1 MPAQL
6 LGPTGDFAEAVA
18 ALRQARLPTNLTLQE
33 VPAPTRLAPHALAL
47 SADVDHEGEEV
58 ANGRFVLLHD
68 PRGQDSWEGTFRV
81 VTFAQA
87 TLEPDLGEDPLLA
100 DIGWAWLTEQLE
112 PLAPINLG
120 GTVTRVISHS
130 HGVLA
135 DRPANV
141 EIEIRA
147 SWTPVDLALA
157 GHLQAWGALLC
168 TAAGL
173 PPLPDGVAQ
182 LQRGIL

>member
-6 LGPTGDFAEAVA
+6 PDTGGDFATAVA
-18 ALRQARLPTNLTLQE
+18 ALRLARLPGQVTLQE
-33 VPAPTRLAPHALAL
+33 VPAPTRLAPQALAL
-47 SADVDHEGEEV
+47 SADVDDDGDEV

-87 TLEPDLGEDPLLA
+87 NLEPDLGEDPLLSE
-100 DIGWAWLTEQLE
+100 IGWAWLTEQLDPLE
-112 PLAPINLG
+112 PVNLG

-135 DRPANV
+135 DRPSNV

-147 SWTPVDLALA
+147 SWTPRDLQLA
-157 GHLQAWGALLC
+157 GHLEAWGALLC

-173 PPLPDGVAQ
+173 PPLPEGVAQ